1 MIAGS
6 FYIIIILAFLKMK
19 VDVIYTKGNYV
30 TTIYLLSNVLR
41 NPGSEW
47 KAITKQLLTNKNNL
61 VYSESLSNLLQ
72 KGLIPTIA
80 HLYSDITLSQAL
92 VFNIHPQQM
101 KGKQVQCIN
110 FNQLDLMEE
119 LLNNF
124 QTK

>member
-1 MIAGS
+1 
-6 FYIIIILAFLKMK
+6 
-19 VDVIYTKGNYV
+19 
-30 TTIYLLSNVLR
+30 
-41 NPGSEW
+41 
-47 KAITKQLLTNKNNL
+47 
-61 VYSESLSNLLQ
+61 VYCGSLSDLLQ

-80 HLYSDITLSQAL
+80 HLYSDISLNQGL